1 MAKSKT
7 SVEYLQVLLP
17 RLQSLRDNSAILT
30 DPARKKH
37 HSNVAFQMIEDLC
50 VSFHTFGLLELPNV
64 LGSRER
70 IICNQVEDMAWLVG
84 VGMSLDTA
92 LSRVGLE
99 WPPPG
104 KQPPSIVRDL
114 AKMYQDA
121 TEHRSTYSVL
131 PTGMLLQ
138 ALKPIGERAC
148 QLRHDWPQDNAAG
161 GVVVE
166 SGSEFATR
174 SWSLASRLGI
184 IANIAQAL
192 TLPAAILAFGPDAAH
207 VTKHLNETMQ
217 VMGHDTLGMAMEL
230 SREFRLRPRY
240 EGRIIDVWG
249 RPYG

>member
-1 MAKSKT
+1 MATSQT

-37 HSNVAFQMIEDLC
+37 HAEVAFQMIEDLC
-50 VSFHTFGLLELPNV
+50 VSFHTFGFLQLPDV

-70 IICNQVEDMAWLVG
+70 ITCNQVEDMAWLVG

-92 LSRVGLE
+92 LGRVGLE

-104 KQPPSIVRDL
+104 KKPPSIVRDL

-121 TEHRSTYSVL
+121 TEYRTTYSAL
-131 PTGMLLQ
+131 PTARLLQ
-138 ALKPIGERAC
+138 ALKPMGERAC
-148 QLRHDWPQDNAAG
+148 QLRHDWPPDNAAG

-174 SWSLASRLGI
+174 SWSLASRLGV

-207 VTKHLNETMQ
+207 VTENLNATMQ
-217 VMGHDTLGMAMEL
+217 VMGHDTLGMALEL
-230 SREFRLRPRY
+230 TREFGLRSR
-240 EGRIIDVWG
+240 RRTIDEWG
-249 RPYG
+249 GPYG